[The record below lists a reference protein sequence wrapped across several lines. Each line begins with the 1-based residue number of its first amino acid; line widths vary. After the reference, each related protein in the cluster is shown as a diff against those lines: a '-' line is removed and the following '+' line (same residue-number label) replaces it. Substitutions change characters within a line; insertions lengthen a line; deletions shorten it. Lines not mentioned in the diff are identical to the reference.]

1 MFFETGIVLGIVI
14 VLLIAPT
21 AIFGGA
27 PYVPSPRRA
36 AVKALLLARLQ
47 PGETLV
53 DLGCGDGRVL
63 RLAAS
68 EFGARAIGVEMNLV
82 WVWVAGWL
90 CRRFERVQVI
100 WGDMSATDLS
110 QADVVYLFLSRAA
123 AGSLA
128 KSLPARLKPGCRVVS
143 YGFPLLGWEAVRKAG
158 HHYVYELPESRS

>member
-1 MFFETGIVLGIVI
+1 MFFDLGLILGGIF
-14 VLLIAPT
+14 VLLIAPA

-68 EFGARAIGVEMNLV
+68 EFGARAIGVEMNPV
-82 WVWVAGWL
+82 WAWVAGWRS
-90 CRRFERVQVI
+90 RRFEGVRVVR
-100 WGDMSATDLS
+100 GLMSGADIS
-110 QADVVYLFLSRAA
+110 GADVVYLFLSE
-123 AGSLA
+123 GSA
-128 KSLPARLKPGCRVVS
+128 ARLAGELPGRLKAGCRVVS
-143 YGFPLLGWEAVRKAG
+143 YGFSLPGWEPVRKAG